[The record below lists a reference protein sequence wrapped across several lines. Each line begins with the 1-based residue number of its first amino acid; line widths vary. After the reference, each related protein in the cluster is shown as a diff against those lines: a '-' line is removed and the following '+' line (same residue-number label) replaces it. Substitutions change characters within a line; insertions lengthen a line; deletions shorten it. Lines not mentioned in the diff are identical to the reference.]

1 MGNFIIRRILT
12 AIPTLIAISVIL
24 FTIINLAPGDPL
36 ASFAADPRVPEAV
49 KENIRKQLG
58 LSDPGPIRYVK
69 WAKSMVVGDW
79 GNSFQSRSPVGTL
92 VKQRAGVTLQVLG
105 TSLLLAIIVAIPIGI
120 LSAIKQYSAF
130 DQIATFF
137 AYLGN
142 ALPTFVIGILL
153 ILVFG
158 VHLQWFP
165 FIFRTNLDQT
175 GIAAVGVNIKQMVL
189 PVFVLSFFEMAA
201 LMRYTRAAMLEV
213 IKQDYVRTAR
223 AKGLAESRV
232 MISHAVRNA
241 LIPVSTILGLR
252 IPTVFAGAIITESLF
267 RIPGTGSLFISAF
280 QNKDVPVLMALSF
293 ISAVLVVGFNLV
305 VDILY
310 GVLDPRIKYT

>member
-1 MGNFIIRRILT
+1 
-12 AIPTLIAISVIL
+12 V
-24 FTIINLAPGDPL
+24 
-36 ASFAADPRVPEAV
+36 
-49 KENIRKQLG
+49 
-58 LSDPGPIRYVK
+58 
-69 WAKSMVVGDW
+69 
-79 GNSFQSRSPVGTL
+79 
-92 VKQRAGVTLQVLG
+92 
-105 TSLLLAIIVAIPIGI
+105 PIGI

-158 VHLQWFP
+158 VRLRWFP
-165 FIFRTNLDQT
+165 FIFRTNIEQT
-175 GIAAVGVNIKQMVL
+175 GINGVGENIRQLVL
-189 PVFVLSFFEMAA
+189 PVTVLAFFEMAA

-232 MISHAVRNA
+232 LITHAVRNA
-241 LIPVSTILGLR
+241 LIPVSTIIGLR
-252 IPTVFAGAIITESLF
+252 IPGVFGGAIVTETIF

-280 QNKDVPVLMALSF
+280 SNKDVPVLMALTF
-293 ISAVLVVGFNLV
+293 LSAVLVVVFNLL
-305 VDILY
+305 VDVLY